1 MAAQDNLSK
10 QQWNQSELTFQ
21 VHRGVTRKFK
31 KDAPLGMHWSADP
44 QVARRFAG
52 SFGTVMHAEVPI
64 SAVETDSKRLSRAQV
79 WQDSRDREMKRPEKE
94 VPVKPG
100 AKVKVTGISG
110 PEADPVTGNWNGLR
124 RNESPTFSSWVA
136 SKGSKRPAR
145 KRIYKNPKEM
155 QA

>member
-1 MAAQDNLSK
+1 MAAEDNLSK
-10 QQWNQSELTFQ
+10 QQWDQSELTFQ

-64 SAVETDSKRLSRAQV
+64 SAVEMNTQKLSRAQV
-79 WQDSRDREMKRPEKE
+79 DLRDKQMKRPEKE

-124 RNESPTFSSWVA
+124 RNDSPTFSSWVA
-136 SKGSKRPAR
+136 GKDSKRPAR
-145 KRIYKNPKEM
+145 KRTYKNPKEM

>member
-1 MAAQDNLSK
+1 MAAENNLGR
-10 QQWNQSELTFQ
+10 QWNQPELTFQ

-64 SAVETDSKRLSRAQV
+64 SSVETDSKRLSRAQV
-79 WQDSRDREMKRPEKE
+79 DMRDKEMKRPEKE
-94 VPVKPG
+94 IPVKPG
-100 AKVKVTGISG
+100 SKVKVTGISG

-136 SKGSKRPAR
+136 SKDSKRPAR
-145 KRIYKNPKEM
+145 RRTYKTPKEM

>member
-1 MAAQDNLSK
+1 MAAENNLGR
-10 QQWNQSELTFQ
+10 QWNQPELTFQ
-21 VHRGVTRKFK
+21 VHRGVTRKFR
-31 KDAPLGMHWSADP
+31 KDVPLGMHWSADP
-44 QVARRFAG
+44 KVARRFAG

-64 SAVETDSKRLSRAQV
+64 SAVETNSRKLSRAQV
-79 WQDSRDREMKRPEKE
+79 DLNDKDIKSPEKE

-110 PEADPVTGNWNGLR
+110 PEADPVTGNWNGQR

-136 SKGSKRPAR
+136 SKDSKRPAR
-145 KRIYKNPKEM
+145 KRTYKTPKEM